1 MTMKYT
7 QFTLERI
14 EETMGPIPE
23 PSCEEMDMVF
33 HLCRSDQ
40 WRSVLKMVEVNPWLA
55 VTPMIMDNHIA
66 TTIVHQAIT
75 SKGDTEDRAI
85 LIQKIL
91 DKTPQAAAIKNGYG
105 SLPLHVIAQRNTK
118 IDAQTKEKLIT
129 QLVKSYTGALV
140 EVGGVGRRTPLHIIF
155 TDYISPKVTKMM
167 IDHGHQ
173 ACYMQDKKGY
183 LPAHVACSRHCSPEK
198 LRMLLS
204 VYRGSLYEKA
214 NEGETL
220 LSLATSTATK
230 SHPNYALI
238 EELRLQLSVGKG
250 PSHLVS
256 NTPNMRFSSVSESSV
271 SSRERVGSNDS
282 TDSWKVQ
289 VPIESEHTPY
299 LPAANFSRKRKHW
312 TPENPAAL
320 LLHFSQKNAQRVS
333 LDEEDSPIH
342 VAKV

>member
-1 MTMKYT
+1 
-7 QFTLERI
+7 
-14 EETMGPIPE
+14 
-23 PSCEEMDMVF
+23 
-33 HLCRSDQ
+33 
-40 WRSVLKMVEVNPWLA
+40 
-55 VTPMIMDNHIA
+55 
-66 TTIVHQAIT
+66 
-75 SKGDTEDRAI
+75 
-85 LIQKIL
+85 
-91 DKTPQAAAIKNGYG
+91 
-105 SLPLHVIAQRNTK
+105 
-118 IDAQTKEKLIT
+118 
-129 QLVKSYTGALV
+129 
-140 EVGGVGRRTPLHIIF
+140 
-155 TDYISPKVTKMM
+155 
-167 IDHGHQ
+167 
-173 ACYMQDKKGY
+173 MQDKKGY

-256 NTPNMRFSSVSESSV
+256 NTPIMRFSSVSESSV

-289 VPIESEHTPY
+289 VPIESGHTPY